1 MNRLPIDDFIEYVE
15 GAEPFRSITFDD
27 VLIVPGFSTVVPR
40 DIDLETRLTERIPLH
55 IPITSADM
63 DTVTEPRLAIEM
75 ANLGGIGFL
84 WKHPDMDIQANW
96 VKEVK
101 YHLNGKIDK
110 PITIQADQTLKE
122 VKAKLAQF
130 QNRFSSLVVLDNSK
144 KVVGL
149 VTGDKIQFAED
160 NKRVGEFMV
169 KNPVTSDQNLDIKQA
184 YELMKNRQIGK
195 LILVNSSG
203 ELNGLYCFKDVKSI
217 IEKENSMQNRDERGQ
232 LRVGANVGVF
242 DFKTACFERAEKLLE
257 AKCDVLLVGTAHGHS
272 KNVIDTIK
280 ELKKSFSKYKFDIV
294 AGNVATYEGAKAL
307 FEAGA
312 DCVKVGVGPGAICDT
327 RIVAG
332 AGMPQITAVY
342 HASRAAR
349 ELGKYIIGDGGI
361 KHSGDL
367 TKIIATGADSAMMGS
382 LLAGSEE
389 SAGEST
395 IIDGKRCKVYRGM
408 GSLGAMMDNK
418 TLDRYKQEGVSPEK
432 LVPEGVEG
440 AVPYKGSVR
449 EIINQL
455 VGGLKSGM
463 GYAGAANIAQLKEA
477 RFTRPSESG
486 KIESHPHSII
496 ITKEPPNYSLK

>member
-1 MNRLPIDDFIEYVE
+1 MNRLPIDDFMEYVE
-15 GAEPFRSITFDD
+15 RAEPYRSITFDD
-27 VLIVPGFSTVVPR
+27 ILIVPGYSAVVPR
-40 DIDLETRLTERIPLH
+40 DVNLETRLTERIPLH

-75 ANLGGIGFL
+75 ANLGGMGFL
-84 WKHPDMDIQANW
+84 WKHPDIDVQANW
-96 VKEVK
+96 VREVK
-101 YHLNGKIDK
+101 HHLNGKIST

-122 VKAKLAQF
+122 VKAKLTQF
-130 QNRFSSLVVLDNSK
+130 KNRFSSLVVLDDSK

-149 VTGDKIQFAED
+149 VTGDKIQFAEND
-160 NKRVGEFMV
+160 RRVEEFMV
-169 KNPVTSDQNLDIKQA
+169 KNPITCDKDLNIKQA
-184 YELMKNRQIGK
+184 YEFMKDKKIGK
-195 LILVNSSG
+195 LILVDNFG
-203 ELNGLYCFKDVKSI
+203 ELKGLYCFKDVKSI

-242 DFKTACFERAEKLLE
+242 DFKTDCFERAEKLLE

-280 ELKKSFSKYKFDIV
+280 ELKKSFPKYQFDIV

-342 HASRAAR
+342 HTSRAAR
-349 ELGKYIIGDGGI
+349 ESGKYIIGDGGI

-367 TKIIATGADSAMMGS
+367 TKIIAVGADSAMMGS

-389 SAGEST
+389 SAGELA
-395 IIDGKRCKVYRGM
+395 IIDGKTYKDYRGM
-408 GSLGAMMDNK
+408 GSLGAMRDNQSS
-418 TLDRYKQEGVSPEK
+418 DRYKQAGVSPEK

-440 AVPYKGSVR
+440 AVPYKGPVSG
-449 EIINQL
+449 IIHL
-455 VGGLKSGM
+455 LTGGLKSGM

-486 KIESHPHSII
+486 KMESHPHSII
-496 ITKEPPNYSLK
+496 ITKEPPNYSVK